1 MSKYYFHLRDGRDV
15 LLDPEGRDIADP
27 ATIPGLTLKDAR
39 SIISQD
45 VLGGR
50 IHLEQSIE
58 VIDEAGRIVHRL
70 DFRDAVII
78 DG

>member
-15 LLDPEGRDIADP
+15 LLDPEGRDIADH

-78 DG
+78 DD